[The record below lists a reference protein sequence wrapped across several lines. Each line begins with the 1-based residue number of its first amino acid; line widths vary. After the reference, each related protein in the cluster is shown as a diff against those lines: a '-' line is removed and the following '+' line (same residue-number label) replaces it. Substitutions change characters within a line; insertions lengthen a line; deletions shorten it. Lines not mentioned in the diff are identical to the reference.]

1 MTTKKKPKKPKRT
14 KKTKLW
20 LEVEYSPEYT
30 DPESLATA
38 LDRLLETILS
48 TPGIMEEYGDPRFGP
63 CWVTNV
69 ALSSRGDE
77 PIRRKPSRV

>member
-1 MTTKKKPKKPKRT
+1 MTKKKPTRTKGT

-20 LEVEYSPEYT
+20 LEVEYNPKYT

-38 LDRLLETILS
+38 LDRLLETILC

-63 CWVTNV
+63 SWVTNV

>member
-1 MTTKKKPKKPKRT
+1 MTPKKPKRT
-14 KKTKLW
+14 KNATLW
-20 LEVEYSPEYT
+20 LEVDYSPEYT

-63 CWVTNV
+63 CWVTSVNR
-69 ALSSRGDE
+69 SSRGDK
-77 PIRRKPSRV
+77 PMRRTRCRV